1 MLPLSPLSLY
11 LLRIS
16 GAGALVLNL
25 DEQDQQLLRLL
36 RRSYEGFYL

>member
-25 DEQDQQLLRLL
+25 EEQDQQLLRLL
-36 RRSYEGFYL
+36 GCSYEALYL

>member
-1 MLPLSPLSLY
+1 LSLLSRY

-36 RRSYEGFYL
+36 GRSYEGFYL